1 MNLKRLAKRA
11 LATLSLSMLC
21 LIAFA
26 QGHQISGTVID
37 GTGEPIIGANVLE
50 VGTTNGVIT
59 DIDGNFK
66 LSVQPNAKIQV
77 SFIGYITQTVTVGSQ
92 KNIKVTLKEDAQ
104 ALDEVV
110 VVGYG
115 TMKKTDVTG
124 SLASVS
130 ADKLAARGA
139 LRVEDALQG
148 SVPGVNITATNSRAN
163 GKFSMQIRGQSSI
176 NNSNGPLYV
185 VDGMVVSSIDFL
197 NSEDI
202 ERIDVLKDA
211 SSTAIYG
218 SRASEGVI
226 LITTK
231 GAGAGQS
238 KAQPVEITYDGYY
251 GIRKVARMPKF
262 MESTEWMNYRFAK
275 YTTSSG
281 PDETGH
287 IKYII
292 KDADLQSVFQNGTEW
307 KESPLYTRWMNN
319 ESYDWADQVL
329 QTGSQQ
335 NHFISASGA
344 SEKTSYRLGAGY
356 QGEENVFK
364 KNSYDRFNIKA
375 AFDSK
380 LSKVVEAGMSVNMV
394 YDVQDD
400 WITDSSNAYSPYN
413 NAFWF
418 APVISPWDE
427 DGNLLARPAKVGNMS
442 LTSTPSP
449 LVDLDIDAYEN
460 QTRKF
465 HVFGNAYLR
474 FNLMKGLKFTTTFSP
489 NFYHGRQGIFMGT
502 GVSDKYPDGTAY
514 YQNKK
519 QNYASVVNTDR
530 MDWTWDNQIDFTKTW
545 GNHRLGAMGLFSMYR
560 TDKET
565 YTQSV
570 TDISDDRLSYHAME
584 KGAKNQATKSSYT
597 ESSMVSVAA
606 RLNYAY
612 KERYMATV
620 TVRADASSR
629 FAKGNRWGWFPSAA
643 LAWRVSNEKFMAG
656 TSDVINNLKL
666 RLGWGSTGNQNVSD
680 WAYMALLSSKTTPWG
695 TGVLTANTANP
706 DLKWETTTSYNVGLD
721 LNLFDNR
728 IEFIFD
734 WYYKKTKD
742 LLLQIPLPE
751 YLGSYGQGAAS
762 NPWKNV
768 GSLRNTGIE
777 MTLNTVNIDKG
788 GFQWRSNFVFS
799 LNRNKVLKLDTESAT
814 IDKTFMTGSENNTVT
829 RTVEGK
835 PVGQFWGYKVIG
847 RFEKAED
854 FYYKDKDGNV
864 KPVALPEGSS
874 IGEDKTWIGDYI
886 FEDINGDGVINNS
899 DCTFIGDPQP
909 DFTYGIG
916 NTFSYKGFDIT
927 ICLSGREG
935 NDILNYK
942 RRDIEDVR
950 VNSNLLKSAADYA
963 QIGVIDPN
971 LPDDDF
977 RNLYVTNPSSRLPR
991 LSASTTNANNRV
1003 SDLYVE
1009 DGSYIRL
1016 QNISLGYTL
1025 PKSFVRKLKLEN
1037 VKVYMNLQN
1046 VYTWTNYS
1054 GYDPEVGSMYGDAL
1068 LTGLDYGRYPSPR
1081 IYTFGLNISF

>member
-1 MNLKRLAKRA
+1 MKRA
-11 LATLSLSMLC
+11 KEACKTLGL
-21 LIAFA
+21 LILMSIFPIWAFA
-26 QGHQISGTVID
+26 QNTVTITGLVTDDD
-37 GTGEPIIGANVLE
+37 GPIIGATVK
-50 VGTTNGVIT
+50 VKGSTTGAIT
-59 DIDGNFK
+59 DLDGK
-66 LSVQPNAKIQV
+66 YTLKVSPGSVV
-77 SFIGYITQTVTVGSQ
+77 TFTYLGYADKEV
-92 KNIKVTLKEDAQ
+92 KVTNQKEVNVKLEPDSKM
-104 ALDEVV
+104 LDEVV
-110 VVGYG
+110 AIGYG
-115 TMKKTDVTG
+115 TMKRSDVTG
-124 SLASVS
+124 SMVSINDKAIEQTVSTSIDQVLQGRAAGVQIQANSGTPGANTSIRIRGVNSLNATNQPIFVIDGVVVDAQGADSNDPLSSNNPLASINPSDIVS
-130 ADKLAARGA
+130 
-139 LRVEDALQG
+139 
-148 SVPGVNITATNSRAN
+148 
-163 GKFSMQIRGQSSI
+163 M
-176 NNSNGPLYV
+176 
-185 VDGMVVSSIDFL
+185 
-197 NSEDI
+197 
-202 ERIDVLKDA
+202 DVLKDA
-211 SSTAIYG
+211 SATAIYG
-218 SRASEGVI
+218 ARASNGVI
-226 LITTK
+226 MITTK
-231 GAGAGQS
+231 RGKSGEAT
-238 KAQPVEITYDGYY
+238 ITYDGYIGWQEMAKKLDMMNLREY
-251 GIRKVARMPKF
+251 AIHHNARAEEGIVEYNDAFVNPDALGEGTDWQDALFRNALMTSHNISVTGGTQNATYAISGGYMNQDGIAIGSGFKRLTLRGNTDAQVKKWLKASLSFSLTDSKQEVGADNNVIMNALLQQPSVAV
-262 MESTEWMNYRFAK
+262 
-275 YTTSSG
+275 TSPDGSFDG
-281 PDETGH
+281 PDDVYMPVNAVAIASIRENYNKKMNFR
-287 IKYII
+287 I
-292 KDADLQSVFQNGTEW
+292 NG
-307 KESPLYTRWMNN
+307 SL
-319 ESYDWADQVL
+319 
-329 QTGSQQ
+329 
-335 NHFISASGA
+335 
-344 SEKTSYRLGAGY
+344 
-356 QGEENVFK
+356 
-364 KNSYDRFNIKA
+364 
-375 AFDSK
+375 
-380 LSKVVEAGMSVNMV
+380 EA
-394 YDVQDD
+394 
-400 WITDSSNAYSPYN
+400 T
-413 NAFWF
+413 
-418 APVISPWDE
+418 
-427 DGNLLARPAKVGNMS
+427 
-442 LTSTPSP
+442 
-449 LVDLDIDAYEN
+449 
-460 QTRKF
+460 
-465 HVFGNAYLR
+465 
-474 FNLMKGLKFTTTFSP
+474 LMKGLTFKTELSTDYNLNKFYYYEPDYEFGALTNSTRTGKWTKTDTKYWSWRNILTYQNTFNKVHSINVMLGQEMSNSHWETQVSTATGFLTNSAHDP
-489 NFYHGRQGIFMGT
+489 SAGDITASTGT
-502 GVSDKYPDGTAY
+502 GT
-514 YQNKK
+514 QN
-519 QNYASVVNTDR
+519 
-530 MDWTWDNQIDFTKTW
+530 DNS
-545 GNHRLGAMGLFSMYR
+545 LFSYFGR
-560 TDKET
+560 AF
-565 YTQSV
+565 YSY
-570 TDISDDRLSYHAME
+570 DDRYLITATLRRDGSSHF
-584 KGAKNQATKSSYT
+584 AKN
-597 ESSMVSVAA
+597 
-606 RLNYAY
+606 
-612 KERYMATV
+612 
-620 TVRADASSR
+620 
-629 FAKGNRWGWFPSAA
+629 NRWGWFPSAA

-886 FEDINGDGVINNS
+886 FEDINGDGVINSS

-916 NTFSYKGFDIT
+916 NTFSYKGFDLT
-927 ICLSGREG
+927 IFFSGSYG
-935 NDILNYK
+935 NDILNYT

>member
-1 MNLKRLAKRA
+1 MTSHNISVTGGTQNATYAISGGYMNQDGIAIGSGFKRL
-11 LATLSLSMLC
+11 TLRGNTDAQVKKWLKASLSFSLTDSK
-21 LIAFA
+21 
-26 QGHQISGTVID
+26 Q
-37 GTGEPIIGANVLE
+37 E
-50 VGTTNGVIT
+50 VGADNNVIMNALLQQPSVAVT
-59 DIDGNFK
+59 SPDGSFDGPDDVYMPVNAVAIASIRENYNKKMNFRI
-66 LSVQPNAKIQV
+66 N
-77 SFIGYITQTVTVGSQ
+77 
-92 KNIKVTLKEDAQ
+92 
-104 ALDEVV
+104 
-110 VVGYG
+110 
-115 TMKKTDVTG
+115 G
-124 SLASVS
+124 SL
-130 ADKLAARGA
+130 
-139 LRVEDALQG
+139 E
-148 SVPGVNITATNSRAN
+148 AT
-163 GKFSMQIRGQSSI
+163 
-176 NNSNGPLYV
+176 
-185 VDGMVVSSIDFL
+185 
-197 NSEDI
+197 
-202 ERIDVLKDA
+202 
-211 SSTAIYG
+211 
-218 SRASEGVI
+218 
-226 LITTK
+226 
-231 GAGAGQS
+231 
-238 KAQPVEITYDGYY
+238 
-251 GIRKVARMPKF
+251 
-262 MESTEWMNYRFAK
+262 
-275 YTTSSG
+275 
-281 PDETGH
+281 
-287 IKYII
+287 
-292 KDADLQSVFQNGTEW
+292 
-307 KESPLYTRWMNN
+307 
-319 ESYDWADQVL
+319 
-329 QTGSQQ
+329 
-335 NHFISASGA
+335 
-344 SEKTSYRLGAGY
+344 
-356 QGEENVFK
+356 
-364 KNSYDRFNIKA
+364 
-375 AFDSK
+375 
-380 LSKVVEAGMSVNMV
+380 
-394 YDVQDD
+394 
-400 WITDSSNAYSPYN
+400 
-413 NAFWF
+413 
-418 APVISPWDE
+418 
-427 DGNLLARPAKVGNMS
+427 
-442 LTSTPSP
+442 
-449 LVDLDIDAYEN
+449 
-460 QTRKF
+460 
-465 HVFGNAYLR
+465 
-474 FNLMKGLKFTTTFSP
+474 LMKGLTFKTELSTDYNLNKFYYYEPDYEFGALTNSTRTGKWTKTDTKYWSWRNILTYQNTFNKVHSINVMLGQEMSNSHWETQVSTATGFLTNSAHDP
-489 NFYHGRQGIFMGT
+489 SAGDITASTGT
-502 GVSDKYPDGTAY
+502 GT
-514 YQNKK
+514 QN
-519 QNYASVVNTDR
+519 
-530 MDWTWDNQIDFTKTW
+530 DNS
-545 GNHRLGAMGLFSMYR
+545 LFSYFGR
-560 TDKET
+560 AF
-565 YTQSV
+565 YSY
-570 TDISDDRLSYHAME
+570 DDRYLITATLRRDGSSHF
-584 KGAKNQATKSSYT
+584 AKN
-597 ESSMVSVAA
+597 
-606 RLNYAY
+606 
-612 KERYMATV
+612 
-620 TVRADASSR
+620 
-629 FAKGNRWGWFPSAA
+629 NRWGWFPSAA

-886 FEDINGDGVINNS
+886 FEDIYGDGVINNS

-916 NTFSYKGFDIT
+916 NTFSYKGFDLT
-927 ICLSGREG
+927 IFFSGSYG
-935 NDILNYK
+935 NDILNYT